1 MKIRKSVAVDVILD
15 RLELDC
21 IAEVISDGDKALYG
35 TISDKC
41 LDLVV
46 DLNRGEV
53 EVPLDQNYKD
63 ILRDTIEGSTWAC
76 RHYHGASMGAE
87 DKQQWRKS
95 IRQLRSAK
103 KLVEKLIGEE
113 ISESNLPVW

>member
-21 IAEVISDGDKALYG
+21 IPEVISDGDEDLYER
-35 TISDKC
+35 ISDKC
-41 LDLVV
+41 VELASALKA
-46 DLNRGEV
+46 GEI
-53 EVPLDQNYKD
+53 PWTLGKHDHD
-63 ILRDTIEGSTWAC
+63 ILRDTIEGSTWSC
-76 RHYHGASMGAE
+76 RYYHGSVMDQE
-87 DKQQWRKS
+87 QKKEWRKS

-113 ISESNLPVW
+113 ISEANLPVW